1 MKYFQNNFNRFRNH
15 IMSITSPYVT
25 LLFLLLYGSTFSI
38 CQQNAFK
45 PETPPNIHIQKA
57 VSKIVLDGKLD
68 ETDWQ
73 RAAQTSP
80 FWESVP
86 YDTSFAIT
94 KTEVRITF
102 DDNNLYIGAKC
113 YQKKSSYIVQSLRR
127 DFPPG
132 STDLFGI
139 ILDPFCDRQNG
150 FSFVVSPMG
159 VQREGLISN
168 GNDFTTDWDNKWFSE
183 VQNEPDYFTIEIA
196 VPFKTL
202 RYKSLEGVTNEWC
215 ANFFRYDQSRPQ
227 AERSSWSPLP
237 RFASGNNVAFTGKI
251 IWDDVPPKPRRN
263 ISFIPYLLGS
273 ASKDNVAQ
281 TPRHT
286 EGGIGFDAKIAITSS
301 LNLDLTTNPDF
312 AQVEVDKQ
320 QTNLSR
326 FELFF
331 PERRQFF
338 LENSDLFGSFG
349 FDRINPF
356 FSRRI
361 GLATDATGS
370 TVKVPIIA
378 GARLTG
384 KIDKNWRIGVLNM
397 QTNGR
402 KDLKIDASNFFAT
415 AVQRKVFTRSTVNF
429 LFVNKQD
436 FKTDAAGKN
445 LWQQNPN
452 DFNRIVGVDY
462 NLASQD
468 GLWQGKA
475 FVHRSITPTPQ
486 YQPYAAATA
495 LAYKN
500 NNFNFQSSL
509 ESVGSGYAGEAT
521 GYVPRKNYYRAQPNF
536 NFVFYPHSQ
545 YVNYYSVG
553 MDGDVF
559 WRLSDNRLTDYDYS
573 PLRLIVAFQN
583 NSNVTFTP
591 IRWDYT
597 YLFKPFDPTNT
608 GGLTLPKGAAYTY
621 RSTRFTYSSNPR
633 NVFSIK
639 VEGRLGQYFNGNIQ
653 ALTTTLTYRW
663 QPYGLFSLDVNY
675 NRIDLPAGFNDRQLL
690 LIGPRL
696 DFTFTKNMY
705 LTTFLQYNN
714 QINNV
719 NLNARF
725 QWRFAPVSDLF
736 IVYTNNY
743 FAEDDTAT
751 GYRAFESKNRALVL
765 KCTYWL
771 NL

>member
-1 MKYFQNNFNRFRNH
+1 
-15 IMSITSPYVT
+15 MSISSPFVT
-25 LLFLLLYGSTFSI
+25 WVLLLFSTSIFCQQSTF
-38 CQQNAFK
+38 K
-45 PETPPNIHIQKA
+45 PNTPPNIHIKKA
-57 VSKIVLDGKLD
+57 LSKITLDGKLD
-68 ETDWQ
+68 EIDWQ
-73 RAAQTSP
+73 HAEQSSP
-80 FWESVP
+80 FWESIP
-86 YDTSFAIT
+86 YDTSYAIT

-132 STDLFGI
+132 STDLFGL
-139 ILDPFCDRQNG
+139 ILDPFCDKQNG
-150 FSFVVSPMG
+150 FSFVSSPMG

-168 GNDFTTDWDNKWFSE
+168 GNDFTSDWDNKWFSE
-183 VQNEPDYFTIEIA
+183 VQNEADYFTIEMAI
-196 VPFKTL
+196 PFKTL
-202 RYKSLEGVTNEWC
+202 RYKSLDGVTNEWC

-227 AERSSWSPLP
+227 AERSNWSPLP

-251 IWDDVPPKPRRN
+251 IWDDAPPKPSRN
-263 ISFIPYLLGS
+263 ISFIPYILGS

-281 TPRHT
+281 TPQHT
-286 EGGIGFDAKIAITSS
+286 EGGIGFDAKVAVTSS

-349 FDRINPF
+349 FDKINPF

-361 GLATDATGS
+361 GLATDSTGS

-384 KIDKNWRIGVLNM
+384 KLDKNWRIGVLDM

-445 LWQQNPN
+445 LWQQNPK

-462 NLASQD
+462 NLASPD

-475 FVHRSITPTPQ
+475 FLHHSLTPTPQ
-486 YQPYAAATA
+486 SQPYAAAA
-495 LAYKN
+495 DIEYKN
-500 NNFNFQSSL
+500 NNFNFKSSL
-509 ESVGSGYAGEAT
+509 ESVGSGYAGGAT
-521 GYVPRKNYYRAQPNF
+521 GYVPRKNYYRTSPNF
-536 NFVFYPHSQ
+536 NFVFYPHSPN
-545 YVNYYSVG
+545 VNYYSVG

-573 PLRLIVAFQN
+573 PLRFIVAFQN
-583 NSNVTFTP
+583 NSNLTFTP
-591 IRWDYT
+591 LRWDYT

-608 GGLTLPKGAAYTY
+608 GGMTLPQGSAYTY

-633 NVFSIK
+633 NLFSIK
-639 VEGRLGQYFNGNIQ
+639 VEGRLGQYFNGKIQ

-675 NRIDLPAGFNDRQLL
+675 NRIDLPTGFNDRQLL
-690 LIGPRL
+690 LVGPRF
-696 DFTFTKNMY
+696 DFSFTKNVY
-705 LTTFLQYNN
+705 FTTFLQYNN
-714 QINNV
+714 QVNNV

-736 IVYTNNY
+736 IVYTHNY

>member
-1 MKYFQNNFNRFRNH
+1 
-15 IMSITSPYVT
+15 MSTSSLYVT
-25 LLFLLLYGSTFSI
+25 LLLLFFSI
-38 CQQNAFK
+38 TLLGQQSNFK
-45 PETPPNIHIQKA
+45 PAEPPNIHIKKA
-57 VSKIVLDGKLD
+57 LAKITLDGKLD

-80 FWESVP
+80 FWESIP
-86 YDTSFAIT
+86 YDTSLAIT

-113 YQKKSSYIVQSLRR
+113 YQKKSKYIVQSLRR

-132 STDLFGI
+132 STDLFGL
-139 ILDPFCDRQNG
+139 ILDPFCDKQNG
-150 FSFVVSPMG
+150 FSFVVSPLG
-159 VQREGLISN
+159 VQREGLIFN
-168 GNDFTTDWDNKWFSE
+168 GTDFTTDWDNKWFSE
-183 VQNEPDYFTIEIA
+183 VQNEPDYFTVEMAI
-196 VPFKTL
+196 PFKTL
-202 RYKSLEGVTNEWC
+202 RYKSLDGVTNEWN
-215 ANFFRYDQSRPQ
+215 ANFFRYDQTRTQ
-227 AERSSWSPLP
+227 AERSNWAPLP
-237 RFASGNNVAFTGKI
+237 RFSSGNNVAFVGKI
-251 IWDDVPPKPRRN
+251 IWDDAPPKPSRN

-273 ASKDNVAQ
+273 TSKDIVAES
-281 TPRHT
+281 PLHT
-286 EGGIGFDAKIAITSS
+286 EGGIGFDAKVAITSS
-301 LNLDLTTNPDF
+301 LNLDLTANPDF

-349 FDRINPF
+349 FDNVNPF

-361 GLATDATGS
+361 GLATDSVGN

-384 KIDKNWRIGVLNM
+384 KLDKNWRIGVLDM

-402 KDLKIDASNFFAT
+402 KDLKIDATNFFAT

-429 LFVNKQD
+429 LFMNKQD
-436 FKTDAAGKN
+436 FKTDANGKN

-452 DFNRIVGVDY
+452 DFTRIVGLDY
-462 NLASQD
+462 NLASKD

-475 FVHRSITPTPQ
+475 FIHRSLTPTPKE
-486 YQPYAAATA
+486 QPYAAAA
-495 LAYKN
+495 AIGYEN
-500 NNFNFQSSL
+500 NNFNFQTSL
-509 ESVGSGYAGEAT
+509 ESVGSGYAGDVT
-521 GYVPRKNYYRAQPNF
+521 GYVPRKNYYRTAPNF
-536 NFVFYPHSQ
+536 NFVFYPKSQ
-545 YVNYYSVG
+545 YINRWSVG
-553 MDGDVF
+553 MDGDVR
-559 WRLSDNRLTDYDYS
+559 WRLSDNRLTDWDYS
-573 PLRLIVAFQN
+573 PVRLLVTFQN
-583 NSNVTFTP
+583 NSSLSFTP

-597 YLFKPFDPTNT
+597 YLFSAFDPTNT
-608 GGLTLPKGAAYTY
+608 SGKTLPQGSVYTY
-621 RSTRFTYSSNPR
+621 RGTRWSYKSNPR
-633 NVFSIK
+633 NLFS
-639 VEGRLGQYFNGNIQ
+639 VLLEGRFGQYFNGKIN
-653 ALTTTLTYRW
+653 AVSATLTYRW

-675 NRIDLPAGFNDRQLL
+675 NKIALPAGFNDRQLL
-690 LIGPRL
+690 LIGPRF
-696 DFTFTKNMY
+696 DFSFTRNIY
-705 LTTFLQYNN
+705 FTTFLQYNN

-719 NLNARF
+719 NMNARF

-743 FAEDDTAT
+743 FAEDDRAT
-751 GYRAFESKNRALVL
+751 GYRAFESKNRALVV